1 MVRQN
6 MRTVPVNPGTGI
18 KIRTADIPA
27 YVGTD
32 LAQTAFEALRR
43 DYSRPEIQA
52 EYQKWKAARAAREVM
67 A

>member
-1 MVRQN
+1 MIRQS
-6 MRTVPVNPGTGI
+6 MKAVPVNPGTGI
-18 KIRTADIPA
+18 KIHTADIPA
-27 YVGTD
+27 HVGTD